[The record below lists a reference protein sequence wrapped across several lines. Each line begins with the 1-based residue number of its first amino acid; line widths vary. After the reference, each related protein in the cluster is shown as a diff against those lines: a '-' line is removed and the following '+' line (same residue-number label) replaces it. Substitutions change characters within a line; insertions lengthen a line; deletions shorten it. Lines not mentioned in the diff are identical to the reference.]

1 MSNTTYNG
9 WTNYATWRVNLEMF
23 DGTDQYWSPEAARE
37 FVEEWITSTSEGIAQ
52 DYAMAFLS
60 DVNWHEISEHTLE
73 FLESDDDSADLEDF
87 FVDLIEE
94 GQTEPII
101 FECKAEDKE
110 HAKEQAENSY
120 PNCTIVGVV

>member
-9 WTNYATWRVNLEMF
+9 WTNYATWRINLEMF

-37 FVEEWITSTSEGIAQ
+37 FVEECITSTSEGIAQ
-52 DYAMAFLS
+52 DYALAFLS
-60 DVNWHEISEHTLE
+60 DVNWYEISKHTE
-73 FLESDDDSADLEDF
+73 DFLESEGEAEELEEY

-94 GQTEPII
+94 GQTEQII
-101 FECKAEDKE
+101 FECKADNKE

-120 PNCTIVGVV
+120 PNCTIVGVI